1 MAGLFSA
8 VVLTAMQFLKVISI
22 NIRANNSWADMDSA
36 QRNKVMGWFDALTH
50 GIEEA
55 VLIKSREETQKGV
68 TAETPRRDTVTKD
81 DLVRIL
87 QLRQYPDAQM
97 MCAAAQEPMNRRVLD
112 ARKSTDTPTMTG
124 TYCVWRISMRYH
136 FPGVS
141 LAEIVILSVSNMPY
155 LCEPKWCKFVFVPTI
170 SHTCDPQNTR
180 KPAKWKPGKKMSV
193 SSQFRVTPP

>member
-124 TYCVWRISMRYH
+124 TYC
-136 FPGVS
+136 
-141 LAEIVILSVSNMPY
+141 A
-155 LCEPKWCKFVFVPTI
+155 CK
-170 SHTCDPQNTR
+170 
-180 KPAKWKPGKKMSV
+180 
-193 SSQFRVTPP
+193 